1 MAERADAEAPR
12 GGRLNSLPAVS
23 KSELESKHLAELHTL
38 AAEAGIERYRMLGR
52 AELIEKLADGQGGGG
67 SASGGARGGGSGR
80 PRRPREE
87 RPRRQSREGK
97 PGQEKSRQEKPA
109 EEGRQRRRPEEPRGG
124 RRRAEPREGGPPQR
138 QSRGR
143 QPQQPPPP
151 PSESAAAAEPPAA
164 AAEPAAGERPKRKR
178 RRRRWGR
185 RRKGLRV
192 HDLLLPAAGGRQS
205 IVYAESR
212 ATCTALLREVAS
224 ELAEA
229 SNGPDPIALLIDP
242 SPEEL
247 ADWRR
252 DVPQAEIV
260 AAGKANHAGDAIG
273 QAIRRAEGGENVI
286 VLIDSLSRFAESY
299 DDSDG
304 ARSLLDTALT
314 ASQSASGSLT
324 VVAAVERGE

>member
-1 MAERADAEAPR
+1 MAPRADAEAPR
-12 GGRLNSLPAVS
+12 DRRLNSLPAVN

-52 AELIEKLADGQGGGG
+52 AELIEKLAGDGDGEGGKA
-67 SASGGARGGGSGR
+67 ASSGPRRSDSGR
-80 PRRPREE
+80 RRSREE
-87 RPRRQSREGK
+87 RPSREG
-97 PGQEKSRQEKPA
+97 RDEKPRR
-109 EEGRQRRRPEEPRGG
+109 EKPRREKPVDEGGQRRRSEGQRGG
-124 RRRAEPREGGPPQR
+124 KRRAESREGGERQ

-143 QPQQPPPP
+143 EQQPPPP
-151 PSESAAAAEPPAA
+151 PRESAA
-164 AAEPAAGERPKRKR
+164 AAEPAAGAEPTAGERPKRRR

-192 HDLLLPAAGGRQS
+192 HDLLLPSAGGRQS

-212 ATCTALLREVAS
+212 ETCTALLREVAAQ
-224 ELAEA
+224 LADA
-229 SNGPDPIALLIDP
+229 SNGPDPIALLIEP

-252 DVPQAEIV
+252 DAPQSEIV
-260 AAGKANHAGDAIG
+260 AAGKANHANDAIG

-299 DDSDG
+299 GDADG
-304 ARSLLDTALT
+304 ARDLLDNALT

-324 VVAAVERGE
+324 VVAALERPA

>member
-12 GGRLNSLPAVS
+12 GGRLNSLPAVT
-23 KSELESKHLAELHTL
+23 KTELESKHLAELHTL

-52 AELIEKLADGQGGGG
+52 AELIEKLAGGGD
-67 SASGGARGGGSGR
+67 GGAAATGAQRSESGR
-80 PRRPREE
+80 RRRPREE
-87 RPRRQSREGK
+87 RPRREERDEK
-97 PGQEKSRQEKPA
+97 PRQEKPRQQKPRREKPA
-109 EEGRQRRRPEEPRGG
+109 EEGGQRRRSEERAGG
-124 RRRAEPREGGPPQR
+124 RRAEPTEGGGRQQ
-138 QSRGR
+138 QSRAR
-143 QPQQPPPP
+143 EPQPPPS
-151 PSESAAAAEPPAA
+151 SESAAAAPV
-164 AAEPAAGERPKRKR
+164 AGERPKRRR

-192 HDLLLPAAGGRQS
+192 HDLLLPAAAGRQS
-205 IVYAESR
+205 IVYAER
-212 ATCTALLREVAS
+212 RETCTTLLREVAS

-260 AAGKANHAGDAIG
+260 AAGKANHADDAIG

-299 DDSDG
+299 GDADG
-304 ARSLLDTALT
+304 ARALLDTALA
-314 ASQSASGSLT
+314 ASQSATGSLT
-324 VVAAVERGE
+324 VVAAVERAG